1 MKSLYHTLSLFSFF
15 IFSTSNNFKSY
26 NVIKRLPVCL
36 AIPGKII
43 EIDSDKQHAT
53 VDYGDGTRRKAN
65 ISLVEAKKG
74 DYVLVHAGF
83 AIEVLDE
90 KEANETLALFRE
102 MLSVED
108 K

>member
-1 MKSLYHTLSLFSFF
+1 M
-15 IFSTSNNFKSY
+15 
-26 NVIKRLPVCL
+26 CL

-43 EIDSDKQHAT
+43 EIDSDKNHAT

-65 ISLVEAKKG
+65 ISLVEVKKG
-74 DYVLVHAGF
+74 DYILVHAGF

-90 KEANETLALFRE
+90 AEAKKTLDLFRE
-102 MLSVED
+102 MLSMED